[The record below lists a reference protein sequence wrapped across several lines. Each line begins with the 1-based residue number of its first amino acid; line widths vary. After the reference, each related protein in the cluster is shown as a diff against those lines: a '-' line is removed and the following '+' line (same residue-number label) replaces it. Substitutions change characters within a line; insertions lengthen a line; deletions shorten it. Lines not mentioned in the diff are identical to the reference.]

1 MNSFI
6 DRLHFKNSGRVVS
19 LAIAML
25 SLTGCTSVN
34 FDDTLHQVNQDLG
47 EFSTTPLQL
56 VQTQEQRLEQQQ
68 KTDALLSE
76 PLQQYTA
83 VQLALV
89 NSPTLQALLAQ
100 SWSNAANAAQAGR
113 ILNPSFSF
121 EQTTHLDEVEIG
133 RRLSFGLLDIL
144 TLPLRQG
151 IAERNIAR
159 ARMQLSND
167 VVEQIT
173 QVRQAWVKAVAAK
186 QNHGYATQVFDAAEA
201 SAELAKRMQAVG
213 NFTKLQRARQQS
225 FYADAATQLATAQ
238 HQATASKEALVRA
251 LGLTEQQAAAMKLP
265 DRLPNL
271 PTQPRSPDAVSQAAN
286 KGRLDIQLAQ
296 SQLNAA
302 AKAQGLT
309 EITSVV
315 DIELGIRRDT
325 VFDNAAG
332 TATPRNGY
340 EISLKLPLFDFGG
353 LRRDA
358 MNAQTLAAANPLEAT
373 VRNAGSNLRE
383 SYSAYRTAWDIA
395 NHYRQEVLPLRQLIA
410 DETLLQYNGMFIGVF
425 DLLAE
430 SRNQISGVM
439 AALAAEQ
446 QFWLADA
453 ALQAA
458 QIGRPTVSVSN
469 PSAPNTTT
477 SKDAGH

>member
-1 MNSFI
+1 
-6 DRLHFKNSGRVVS
+6 
-19 LAIAML
+19 
-25 SLTGCTSVN
+25 
-34 FDDTLHQVNQDLG
+34 
-47 EFSTTPLQL
+47 
-56 VQTQEQRLEQQQ
+56 
-68 KTDALLSE
+68 
-76 PLQQYTA
+76 
-83 VQLALV
+83 
-89 NSPTLQALLAQ
+89 
-100 SWSNAANAAQAGR
+100 
-113 ILNPSFSF
+113 
-121 EQTTHLDEVEIG
+121 
-133 RRLSFGLLDIL
+133 
-144 TLPLRQG
+144 
-151 IAERNIAR
+151 
-159 ARMQLSND
+159 
-167 VVEQIT
+167 
-173 QVRQAWVKAVAAK
+173 
-186 QNHGYATQVFDAAEA
+186 
-201 SAELAKRMQAVG
+201 VG

-225 FYADAATQLATAQ
+225 FYADAATQLAIAQ
-238 HQATASKEALVRA
+238 HQATANKEALVRA
-251 LGLTEQQAAAMKLP
+251 LGLTEQQAALLKLP

-271 PTQPRSPDAVSQAAN
+271 PPQPRSPQEVSQATNAS
-286 KGRLDIQLAQ
+286 RMDIRLAQ

-309 EITSVV
+309 QMTSMV
-315 DIELGIRRDT
+315 DIELGIGRET
-325 VFDNAAG
+325 P
-332 TATPRNGY
+332 TPRSSY

-358 MNAQTLAAANPLEAT
+358 MNAQTLSAANQLEAT

-453 ALQAA
+453 ALQAV
-458 QIGRPTVSVSN
+458 QIGRPTLATIN

>member
-1 MNSFI
+1 MTTLYCNTQHKKWRTKLSI
-6 DRLHFKNSGRVVS
+6 TLTVLS
-19 LAIAML
+19 LA
-25 SLTGCTSVN
+25 GCTTVN
-34 FDDTLHQVNQDLG
+34 FDDTLQQVNQDIG

-56 VQTQEQRLEQQQ
+56 ARTHEQRLEQQQ
-68 KTDALLSE
+68 KADALLSE
-76 PLQQYTA
+76 PLQQNTA
-83 VQLALV
+83 VQLSLF
-89 NSPTLQALLAQ
+89 NSPALQALLAQ

-113 ILNPSFSF
+113 IANPSFSF
-121 EQTTHLDEVEIG
+121 EETTHLNEVEIA
-133 RRLSFGLLDIL
+133 RKLSFGLLDIL

-151 IAERNIAR
+151 IADRNIAR
-159 ARMQLSND
+159 ARIQLSNE
-167 VVEQIT
+167 VVEQIP

-186 QNHGYATQVFDAAEA
+186 QNHMYATQVFEAAEA

-251 LGLTEQQAAAMKLP
+251 LGLTEQQATLLKLP

-271 PTQPRSPDAVSQAAN
+271 PPQPRSPQEVSQTTNAS
-286 KGRLDIQLAQ
+286 RLDIRLAQ
-296 SQLNAA
+296 SQLDAA

-309 EITSVV
+309 QMTSMV
-315 DIELGIRRDT
+315 DIELGIGRET
-325 VFDNAAG
+325 P
-332 TATPRNGY
+332 TPRSSY

-358 MNAQTLAAANPLEAT
+358 MNAQTLAAANQLEAT
-373 VRNAGSNLRE
+373 VRNAGSHLRE

-458 QIGRPTVSVSN
+458 QIGRPTVSAIN

>member
-1 MNSFI
+1 MSQSI
-6 DRLHFKNSGRVVS
+6 RAVT
-19 LAIAML
+19 LAVAT
-25 SLTGCTSVN
+25 LTLAGCSSVN
-34 FDDTLHQVNQDLG
+34 FDETLHQVNQDLSG
-47 EFSTTPLQL
+47 FSTTPLQL
-56 VQTQEQRLEQQQ
+56 VQTDEQRLAQQK

-76 PLQQYTA
+76 TLQQNTA

-89 NSPTLQALLAQ
+89 NSPALQALLAQ
-100 SWSNAANAAQAGR
+100 SWSNAANAAQVGR
-113 ILNPSFSF
+113 IANPSFSL
-121 EQTTHLDEVEIG
+121 EQSTMLDELEIG
-133 RRLSFGLLDIL
+133 RRLSVGLLDIL
-144 TLPLRQG
+144 TLPLRKSV
-151 IAERNIAR
+151 AERNLAR
-159 ARMQLSND
+159 VRMQLSNN
-167 VVEQIT
+167 VVDQIT

-186 QNHGYATQVFDAAEA
+186 QNQVYAKQVFEAAEA

-213 NFTKLQRARQQS
+213 NLNKLQRARQQS
-225 FYADAATQLATAQ
+225 FYADAATQLAIAQ

-251 LGLTEQQAAAMKLP
+251 LGLTEQQATLIKLP

-271 PTQPRSPDAVSQAAN
+271 PTQPRSPHEVNQAAN
-286 KGRLDIQLAQ
+286 TSRLDIQLAQ
-296 SQLNAA
+296 TQLNAA
-302 AKAQGLT
+302 AKAQGLA
-309 EITSVV
+309 EITSRV

-325 VFDNAAG
+325 VYDNGAG
-332 TATPRNGY
+332 SSTPRHGY

-353 LRRDA
+353 LRHDA
-358 MNAQTLAAANPLEAT
+358 MNAQTLAAANQLEAT

-453 ALQAA
+453 ALQAV
-458 QIGRPTVSVSN
+458 QIGRPTLATIN
-469 PSAPNTTT
+469 PSAPDTAAAN
-477 SKDAGH
+477 DAGH

>member
-1 MNSFI
+1 MNH
-6 DRLHFKNSGRVVS
+6 HFRAVT
-19 LAIAML
+19 LAIAT
-25 SLTGCTSVN
+25 LTLAGCTSVN
-34 FDDTLHQVNQDLG
+34 FDDTLQHVSQDLG
-47 EFSTTPLQL
+47 AFSTTPLQL
-56 VQTQEQRLEQQQ
+56 VQTHEQRLAQHQ
-68 KTDALLSE
+68 KADALLSE
-76 PLQQYTA
+76 PLQQNTA

-89 NSPTLQALLAQ
+89 NSPALQALLAQ

-113 ILNPSFSF
+113 IANPSFSF

-186 QNHGYATQVFDAAEA
+186 QNHVYAKQVFDAAEA

-251 LGLTEQQAAAMKLP
+251 LVLTEQQATFMKLP

-296 SQLNAA
+296 TQLNAA
-302 AKAQGLT
+302 AKAQGLNQ
-309 EITSVV
+309 ITSMV
-315 DIELGIRRDT
+315 DIELGIGRESP
-325 VFDNAAG
+325 
-332 TATPRNGY
+332 TPRSSY
-340 EISLKLPLFDFGG
+340 EISVKLPLFDSGG

-358 MNAQTLAAANPLEAT
+358 MNAQTLAAANQLEAT
-373 VRNAGSNLRE
+373 VRNAGSHLRE

-458 QIGRPTVSVSN
+458 QIGRPTVSAIN